1 MTSTFWLTVISGV
14 EGAVL
19 LIALIWALRKFLAP
33 LEGIGRSLDK
43 IAMGVRAIEQEAA
56 PLGPRID
63 RANNTLTE
71 LGGGLGVVAQRL
83 THADG
88 TLDVAG
94 KILRGKS

>member
-1 MTSTFWLTVISGV
+1 MMSTFDLTVLTGI

-19 LIALIWALRKFLAP
+19 LIALIWALGHILFS

-43 IAMGVRAIEQEAA
+43 IAMGVRAIEQETA
-56 PLGPRID
+56 PLGSRID

-94 KILRGKS
+94 KILTGKS